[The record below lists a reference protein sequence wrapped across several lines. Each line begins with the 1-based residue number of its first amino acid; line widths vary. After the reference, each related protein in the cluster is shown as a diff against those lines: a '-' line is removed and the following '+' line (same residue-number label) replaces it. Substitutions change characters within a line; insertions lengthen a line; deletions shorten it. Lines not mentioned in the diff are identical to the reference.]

1 MSDLKV
7 DYYALEDSVTALSSV
22 KSELDG
28 LEHRTDDTESVWG
41 HNGVKDAMHEFSHN
55 MDYNRRK
62 LTEKVD
68 ETGQKMSSTLE
79 AFRKAED
86 ELCKAFD
93 KEKPK

>member
-7 DYYALEDSVTALSSV
+7 DYYALEDSVTSLGTI

-28 LEHRTDDTESVWG
+28 IEGHTDDTSGIWG
-41 HNGVKDAMHEFSHN
+41 HDEVKDAMHEFSHN

-93 KEKPK
+93 KEKPA